1 MACSAVLGTPGTTLG
16 RGCAAHYAGA
26 AVFLCS
32 GFSLA
37 PETADAVFQGKSLL
51 REVAVERV
59 REELLKL
66 LCGRCVVPA
75 LLQYAEV
82 LGVVLPEIL
91 PAVGCDQRN
100 IHHCYD
106 VWEHIA
112 RTVGFVPP
120 DAVLRMTMLL
130 HDLGK
135 PGTMTVDEDGT
146 GHFRG
151 HADVSCTLGKTIL
164 ERLRFDKEST
174 RRILT
179 LVQWHDVPIEQTQ
192 KAMRRLLHK
201 LGEQGVRDLLQVKR
215 ADNLAQASAYHG
227 RQGQIDTLKRCFSRR
242 WSRMRVL
249 HCGSWPSMAGIFWSK
264 ATAAGKWAR
273 RCSLCWML

>member
-1 MACSAVLGTPGTTLG
+1 
-16 RGCAAHYAGA
+16 
-26 AVFLCS
+26 
-32 GFSLA
+32 
-37 PETADAVFQGKSLL
+37 
-51 REVAVERV
+51 
-59 REELLKL
+59 
-66 LCGRCVVPA
+66 
-75 LLQYAEV
+75 
-82 LGVVLPEIL
+82 
-91 PAVGCDQRN
+91 
-100 IHHCYD
+100 
-106 VWEHIA
+106 
-112 RTVGFVPP
+112 
-120 DAVLRMTMLL
+120 MTMLL

-215 ADNLAQASAYHG
+215 ADNLAQAPAYRFLQGEIDRAECILDQLLVEGACVSLRQLAVNG
-227 RQGQIDTLKRCFSRR
+227 RDLLAMGLSGPAVGQTLRELLNA
-242 WSRMRVL
+242 VL
-249 HCGSWPSMAGIFWSK
+249 DDSLPNERHALL
-264 ATAAGKWAR
+264 AAVRDRAHR
-273 RCSLCWML
+273 S